1 MFGSIKRLLGRK
13 ETGVGSLAESLVRPM
28 ALLMALKQ
36 SSDEYAV
43 SVRKGL
49 SQFPA
54 HRRKD
59 SNVEAIWR
67 DVVSEVFVRMT
78 MFGDSDLTILADF
91 RRQPEVLERFLTDR
105 PYLSMPQP
113 NGDQLDQTIQAVWQ
127 GYVYLAKIGE
137 ETLDRESSQFD
148 LSKRGKDIISDL
160 VKRAEAL
167 RATAVNPGATGL
179 PICFIEAVYEDVN
192 RKAKSIALSAMFG
205 PAYESGI
212 SHMIKL
218 VADSGSKADVGKVE
232 DSIRRIMNA
241 TTPDDI
247 RKPR

>member
-1 MFGSIKRLLGRK
+1 
-13 ETGVGSLAESLVRPM
+13 M
-28 ALLMALKQ
+28 ALLLAIKQ
-36 SSDEYAV
+36 STDEYAV

-67 DVVSEVFVRMT
+67 DVISEVFVRMLE
-78 MFGDSDLTILADF
+78 FGDSDLTILADF
-91 RRQPEVLERFLTDR
+91 RRQPEVLARFLVDR
-105 PYLSMPQP
+105 PHLSMPQP
-113 NGDQLDQTIQAVWQ
+113 NGDRLDQTLQAVWQ
-127 GYVYLAKIGE
+127 GYLYLAKIGE
-137 ETLDRESSQFD
+137 ETLDRETSRFD
-148 LSKRGKDIISDL
+148 LSKRGKDIVSDL
-160 VKRAEAL
+160 AQRAEVL
-167 RATAVNPGATGL
+167 RASASNPDASAL
-179 PICFIEAVYEDVN
+179 PECFIEAVYEDVN

-212 SHMIKL
+212 SHMVKL
-218 VADSGSKADVGKVE
+218 VTESGAQADVRTVE

-247 RKPR
+247 RRPG